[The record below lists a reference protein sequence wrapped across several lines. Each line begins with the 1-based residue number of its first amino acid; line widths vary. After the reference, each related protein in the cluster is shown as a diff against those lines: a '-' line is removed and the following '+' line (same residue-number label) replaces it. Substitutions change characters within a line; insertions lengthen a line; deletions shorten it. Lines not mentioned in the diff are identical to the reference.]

1 MAKLFIVG
9 TPIGN
14 LKDITFR
21 AVETLSNVDFIACED
36 TRHTLK
42 LLNHLNIKK
51 PLFSCHRHNEN
62 EAAQKILTL
71 IGEGKNIALVT
82 DAGMPSV
89 SDPGATVVNLCR
101 ENGIEIEC
109 VAGPSALTCA
119 VALSG
124 IKADGFAYL
133 GFMPPKYSDKVRFL
147 SKYKN
152 IDLPL
157 VFYIAPHDIK
167 NDSKILLEVLSDRR
181 VWLVKEITKI
191 HEGVTVCNLSDLSDY
206 EPKGEYVLIVDG
218 AKENEDFLEMNVEE
232 HLVFLING
240 GMDKKDAV
248 KEVAAKRHLT
258 KNEVYQAAIKLN
270 D

>member
-1 MAKLFIVG
+1 MAKLYIVG

-42 LLNHLNIKK
+42 LLNHLKIKK
-51 PLFSCHRHNEN
+51 TLFSCHQHNEN
-62 EAAQKILTL
+62 EAAQKICNL
-71 IGEGKNIALVT
+71 IGEGRNVALVT

-89 SDPGATVVNLCR
+89 SDPGAIVVNLCR
-101 ENGIEIEC
+101 ENGFEIEC
-109 VAGPSALTCA
+109 IAGVSALTSA

-124 IKADGFAYL
+124 IKADGFAFL

-152 IDLPL
+152 FDLPL
-157 VFYIAPHDIK
+157 VFYIAPHDLV
-167 NDSKILLEVLSDRR
+167 NDSKILLEVLGDRR

-191 HEGVTVCNLSDLSDY
+191 HEGVTVTNLSNLSDY

-218 AKENEDFLEMNVEE
+218 AKENNDFLEMTIEE
-232 HLVFLING
+232 HLSFLISG

-248 KEVAAKRHLT
+248 KEVASKRRLT

>member
-1 MAKLFIVG
+1 MAKLYIVG

-42 LLNHLNIKK
+42 LLNHLKIKK
-51 PLFSCHRHNEN
+51 PLFSYHQHNEN
-62 EAAQKILTL
+62 EAAQKICSF
-71 IGEGKNIALVT
+71 IGEGKNVALVT

-89 SDPGATVVNLCR
+89 SDPGAIVVNLCR
-101 ENGIEIEC
+101 ENGFEVEC
-109 VAGPSALTCA
+109 IAGVSALTSA

-124 IKADGFAYL
+124 INAAGFAFL
-133 GFMPPKYSDKVRFL
+133 GFMPSKYSDKVRFL

-152 IDLPL
+152 FDLPL
-157 VFYIAPHDIK
+157 VFYIAPHDLV
-167 NDSKILLEVLSDRR
+167 NDSKILLEVLGDRR
-181 VWLVKEITKI
+181 IWLVKEITKI
-191 HEGVTVCNLSDLSDY
+191 HEGVTVTNLSYLSDY

-218 AKENEDFLEMNVEE
+218 AKENNDFLEMTIEE
-232 HLVFLING
+232 HLCFLISG

-248 KEVAAKRHLT
+248 KEVAAKRRLT